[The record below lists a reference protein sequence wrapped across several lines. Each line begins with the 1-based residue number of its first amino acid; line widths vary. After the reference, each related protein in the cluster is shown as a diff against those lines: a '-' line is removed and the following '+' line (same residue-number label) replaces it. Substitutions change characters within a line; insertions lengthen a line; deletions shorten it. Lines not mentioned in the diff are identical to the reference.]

1 MTFDAIRKFQISTS
15 SLSFIMQMFAILE
28 YCTSGSA
35 IPWWR
40 KGSATDFYTQQ
51 VVIAEVICKL
61 RVRVPS
67 REFSFFLPLLLN
79 NR

>member
-1 MTFDAIRKFQISTS
+1 MVFRSHTG
-15 SLSFIMQMFAILE
+15 SLIFIFQMFANNE

-67 REFSFFLPLLLN
+67 REFSFFLPC
-79 NR
+79 